1 MAIFLFLALWLTA
14 VSIIVLEHFRSER
27 QNYKVVH
34 LTFRLALTFGI
45 GAVIVAVVL
54 ALASLG
60 RFPGLIPG

>member
-14 VSIIVLEHFRSER
+14 VSIVVLEHFRSEH

-45 GAVIVAVVL
+45 GAVIVAVILVL
-54 ALASLG
+54 ATLG
-60 RFPGLIPG
+60 RFSGLISG